1 MGNQLTS
8 TPWRS
13 ESNQHILISTNNGLE
28 RSIVQHLNVAD
39 HLLRGSATRLDAG
52 LLGDECGQTVE
63 ITTAVVLLGLVA
75 LSIEPLDS
83 REALDT
89 EALAQRAV
97 LIGVDLSDGDLVF
110 GEGEGLGK
118 LLVNW
123 GEGLAVA
130 APGGEEFNQRG
141 LAGQDDFVEVGGD

>member
-8 TPWRS
+8 TPRRS
-13 ESNQHILISTNNGLE
+13 ESNQHILISTNNSLE
-28 RSIVQHLNVAD
+28 RGIVQHLNIAD
-39 HLLRGSATRLDAG
+39 HLLRASATRLDAG
-52 LLGDECGQTVE
+52 LLGDECGQTLE
-63 ITTAVVLLGLVA
+63 ITAAVVLLRLIA
-75 LSIEPLDS
+75 LSVEPLDS

-97 LIGVDLSDGDLVF
+97 LIGVNLGDGDLIF
-110 GEGEGLGK
+110 GEGEGLRK

-130 APGGEEFNQRG
+130 APGGEEFDQRG
-141 LAGQDDFVEVGGD
+141 LSGQDDFVEVGGD